1 MAENFKKDV
10 VERGRYILVLL
21 SNLNEST
28 AGAEGDL
35 LEPHLMAQ
43 SDKADKV
50 ALQTRDC
57 LNMALLIGIPLKI
70 LLL

>member
-10 VERGRYILVLL
+10 VERRRYILVLL

-28 AGAEGDL
+28 AGTEGDL

-50 ALQTRDC
+50 ALQTWDC

-70 LLL
+70 LPL